1 MLESS
6 LASFSKLWPSLYF
19 ISQGIL
25 VTLKYSIISVIFGL
39 ILGTLL
45 ALCKISSNNIVRQL
59 ANFYTSVFR
68 GTPLL
73 IQISIIYFGLPSLLG
88 VKISIFIG
96 GVIAFSLNSGA
107 YVSEI
112 IRAGILSIDQGQFEA
127 SKALSISRYYM
138 YKDIILP
145 QALRNILPS
154 LVNELIDLLKESSL
168 ISILGEMDLM
178 HRAQLVAAQTYQY
191 FTPMCIAGMY
201 YYFLIMFLNYLAKIL
216 ERKLTI

>member
-1 MLESS
+1 MLESTIAS
-6 LASFSKLWPSLYF
+6 LAKFWPSLFF
-19 ISQGIL
+19 IAQGII
-25 VTLKYSIISVIFGL
+25 VTLKYSITSVVFGL
-39 ILGTLL
+39 IIGALL
-45 ALCKISSNNIVRQL
+45 AFCKIGSNKIIRQL

-88 VKISIFIG
+88 VKISVFAG

-127 SKALSISRYYM
+127 AKALSIPKYYM

-145 QALRNILPS
+145 QALRNFLPS
-154 LVNELIDLLKESSL
+154 LVNELIDMLKESSL
-168 ISILGEMDLM
+168 ISVLGEMDLM
-178 HRAQLVAAQTYQY
+178 HRAQLVAAKTYQY
-191 FTPMCIAGMY
+191 FTPMCTAGACY
-201 YYFLIMFLNYLAKIL
+201 YVLILILARLAKIL
-216 ERKLTI
+216 ERKLSI